1 MMRNIIVVEAV
12 STGANFIRDIVNRN
26 YNPIILNTRIEE
38 TEDNQAYMEMHRI
51 AKEKIDF
58 DAEVL
63 LEKDTYE
70 ETLEMVRQYDPLLVV
85 PGCERGVIL
94 ATKLANDLG
103 LKCNDIENID
113 SMTLK
118 DKMQE
123 RLAEAGLRHIRGRVV
138 SSVEEAI
145 AYYDEEGL
153 DGVVV
158 KPTYSAGSVGVRL
171 CSNKEEM
178 IDSLNELF
186 DSANIYG
193 DKLTEMV
200 VQERIMGEE
209 YVVNTVSCNGDH
221 RVTTIWKHCKAK
233 TEEGG
238 PVVDASIT
246 VNELGLGE
254 AELVEYAYDVVDAL
268 GIRYGPV
275 HGEYMIDDKGPVLI
289 EVNCRPMGSNLD
301 AVYADRISGQHETDS
316 VLDAYL
322 NPDKFYYE
330 RDRGYRLYAHGCLKF
345 FIVPKD
351 IVAESYPMAHI
362 SNRLKSHYKTSQGII
377 DDAQLF
383 VKTQD
388 LETTG
393 GTVFLVH
400 EDGYVLQQDLD
411 FLRSIEKKAF
421 ELVLSEDLDKKTFV
435 EDDLSLENIQSL
447 LERIRGYGSQLFVTD
462 QKLDGAGFLQV
473 SPDEIDDVKGDFN
486 SVVVNLNKTIVD
498 LRNDEIAYLFLRII
512 DRVKVGGI
520 IVIPE
525 STYQFVP
532 HGRAGVEAL
541 IKVLDLRI
549 ELPMH
554 NLGKMVIASKRK

>member
-1 MMRNIIVVEAV
+1 MMRNIVVVEAV
-12 STGANFIRDIVNRN
+12 STGFNFIRDIVNRN
-26 YNPIILNTRIEE
+26 YNPIILNRKIEE

-58 DAEVL
+58 DAETL
-63 LEKDTYE
+63 LEKDSYE

-113 SMTLK
+113 AMTLK

-221 RVTTIWKHCKAK
+221 RVTTIWNYSKAK

-238 PVVDASIT
+238 NVYETIHFVY
-246 VNELGLGE
+246 ELGLGE
-254 AELVEYAYDVVDAL
+254 AELVEYAYDVADA
-268 GIRYGPV
+268 
-275 HGEYMIDDKGPVLI
+275 
-289 EVNCRPMGSNLD
+289 
-301 AVYADRISGQHETDS
+301 
-316 VLDAYL
+316 
-322 NPDKFYYE
+322 
-330 RDRGYRLYAHGCLKF
+330 
-345 FIVPKD
+345 
-351 IVAESYPMAHI
+351 
-362 SNRLKSHYKTSQGII
+362 
-377 DDAQLF
+377 
-383 VKTQD
+383 
-388 LETTG
+388 
-393 GTVFLVH
+393 
-400 EDGYVLQQDLD
+400 
-411 FLRSIEKKAF
+411 
-421 ELVLSEDLDKKTFV
+421 
-435 EDDLSLENIQSL
+435 
-447 LERIRGYGSQLFVTD
+447 
-462 QKLDGAGFLQV
+462 
-473 SPDEIDDVKGDFN
+473 
-486 SVVVNLNKTIVD
+486 
-498 LRNDEIAYLFLRII
+498 
-512 DRVKVGGI
+512 
-520 IVIPE
+520 
-525 STYQFVP
+525 
-532 HGRAGVEAL
+532 
-541 IKVLDLRI
+541 
-549 ELPMH
+549 
-554 NLGKMVIASKRK
+554 

>member
-1 MMRNIIVVEAV
+1 MMRNIVVVEAV

-103 LKCNDIENID
+103 LKCNDIGNID
-113 SMTLK
+113 AMTLK

-221 RVTTIWKHCKAK
+221 RVTTIWNYSKAK

-238 PVVDASIT
+238 NVYETIHFVY
-246 VNELGLGE
+246 ELGLGE
-254 AELVEYAYDVVDAL
+254 AELVEYAYDVADAI

-289 EVNCRPMGSNLD
+289 EVNCRPAGSNLD
-301 AVYADRISGQHETDS
+301 AEYADRISGQHETDS

-322 NPDKFYYE
+322 NPDKFYFE
-330 RDRGYRLYAHGCLKF
+330 RNRGYRLFAHGCLKH
-345 FIVPKD
+345 FIVPRD
-351 IVAESYPMAHI
+351 IIAESYPMAHI
-362 SNRLKSHYKTSQGII
+362 SNRLKSHYRTSQGII
-377 DDAQLF
+377 EDAQLF

-388 LETTG
+388 LETAG
-393 GTVFLVH
+393 GIVYLVH
-400 EDGYVLQQDLD
+400 EDGYVLQRDLD
-411 FLRSIEKKAF
+411 FLRSVEKQAF
-421 ELVLSEDLDKKTFV
+421 ELVLSDDSDKK
-435 EDDLSLENIQSL
+435 DLIDIDVSLDEIKSL
-447 LERIRGYGSQLFVTD
+447 LERVKGYGSQIFVTD
-462 QKLDGAGFLQV
+462 QKLDDADFLQV
-473 SPDEIDDVKGDFN
+473 APDEIDDVKGDFN
-486 SVVVNLNKTIVD
+486 CVVVNLNKSIAD
-498 LRNDEIAYLFLRII
+498 LKDDEVAYLFLKVI
-512 DRVKVGGI
+512 DKVKIGGI
-520 IVIPE
+520 IIIPE
-525 STYQFVP
+525 STYQYIP
-532 HGRAGVEAL
+532 HGRSGAEAL
-541 IKVLDLRI
+541 VRVLDLRI
-549 ELPMH
+549 ELPLH
-554 NLGKMVIASKRK
+554 GLGKMVIASKR

>member
-1 MMRNIIVVEAV
+1 MRNIIVVEAI

-58 DAEVL
+58 DAEMIT
-63 LEKDTYE
+63 EKESYE
-70 ETLEMVRQYDPLLVV
+70 ETLEMVRQYDPVLVV

-113 SMTLK
+113 AMTLK

-153 DGVVV
+153 DEVVV
-158 KPTYSAGSVGVRL
+158 KPIYSAGSVGVRL
-171 CSNKEEM
+171 CSNKKEM
-178 IDSLNELF
+178 VDSLNEMF

-193 DKLTEMV
+193 DKLTEML
-200 VQERIMGEE
+200 VQERINGEE

-221 RVTTIWKHCKAK
+221 RVTTIWKHIKAK

-238 PVVDASIT
+238 NVYDT
-246 VNELGLGE
+246 VHSVYELGLGE
-254 AELVEYAYDVVDAL
+254 SELVEYAYDVADAL

-275 HGEYMIDDKGPVLI
+275 HGEYQIDDKGPVLI

-301 AVYADRISGQHETDS
+301 AVYVDRISGQHETDS
-316 VLDAYL
+316 ILDSYL
-322 NPDKFYYE
+322 NPDKFYFE
-330 RDRGYRLYAHGCLKF
+330 RNKGYRLYAHGCLKH
-345 FIVPKD
+345 FIVPRD
-351 IVAESYPMAHI
+351 IIAESYPMTHI
-362 SNRLKSHYKTSQGII
+362 SSRLKSHYKTSQGIME
-377 DDAQLF
+377 ATQLF

-393 GTVFLVH
+393 GVVYLVH
-400 EDGYVLQQDLD
+400 EDGYVLQRDLD
-411 FLRSIEKKAF
+411 FLRSVEKQAF
-421 ELVLSEDLDKKTFV
+421 ELVLSEGSDKK
-435 EDDLSLENIQSL
+435 DIINIDISLNEIRSL
-447 LERIRGYGSQLFVTD
+447 LEKVKGFGSQLFVTD
-462 QKLDGAGFLQV
+462 QKLDDADFLQV
-473 SPDEIDDVKGDFN
+473 YPDEIDDVKGEFN
-486 SVVVNLNKTIVD
+486 CIVANLNKSIDD
-498 LRNDEIAYLFLRII
+498 LNDAEIAYLFLKVI
-512 DRVKVGGI
+512 DKVKVGGI
-520 IVIPE
+520 IIIPK
-525 STYQFVP
+525 STYQYVP
-532 HGRAGVEAL
+532 HGRAGAEAL
-541 IKVLDLRI
+541 VRVLDLRI
-549 ELPMH
+549 ELPFH
-554 NLGKMVIASKRK
+554 NLGKMLIASKR